1 MDELLDSAPF
11 FLTGN
16 TDTVYLGGFL
26 DLKQDGPTVVEI
38 PPGSGPG
45 TVNDAWF
52 RFRTRITQR
61 TREQLDPDSSWE
73 GLVHGHPDLRPTRT
87 LVRPDMEARRHR
99 TDAPPGLVRTGRQAD
114 RLRQVGAVVS
124 SQPDRR

>member
-45 TVNDAWF
+45 TVNDAWS

-61 TREQLDPDSSWE
+61 TREQLNPDSSWE
-73 GLVHGHPDLRPTRT
+73 GRAGSRSSGSTAHSNPGTTRHGGPAT
-87 LVRPDMEARRHR
+87 
-99 TDAPPGLVRTGRQAD
+99 
-114 RLRQVGAVVS
+114 S
-124 SQPDRR
+124 N